1 MLTSANT
8 LIKAIKQMWQR
19 FENAKFASLCCT
31 VGSFS
36 CQASVDQ
43 HETTQSHRRGS
54 ALCLIANI
62 IQLTHADF
70 AFVRDVSVDPAHIIS
85 Q

>member
-19 FENAKFASLCCT
+19 IESAKFASPRRT

-36 CQASVDQ
+36 CPASVY
-43 HETTQSHRRGS
+43 HSRRPHKAMEEGQ
-54 ALCLIANI
+54 LCA
-62 IQLTHADF
+62 
-70 AFVRDVSVDPAHIIS
+70 
-85 Q
+85 